1 MRIQERIKHLFF
13 LFFGVF
19 GENLGENRERERE
32 RERERA
38 LKNALNAQ
46 NSLFFFLILQDL
58 GVL

>member
-32 RERERA
+32 KA

-46 NSLFFFLILQDL
+46 NSFFKKFYRI
-58 GVL
+58 